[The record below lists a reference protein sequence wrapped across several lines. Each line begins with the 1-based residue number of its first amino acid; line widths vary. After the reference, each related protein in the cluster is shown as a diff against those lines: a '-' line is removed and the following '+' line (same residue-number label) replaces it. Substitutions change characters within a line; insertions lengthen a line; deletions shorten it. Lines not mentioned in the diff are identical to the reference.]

1 MKKIL
6 GAMRRCCEDFNMIAP
21 GDRIAVGVSGG
32 KDSMLLLTA
41 LAMYRDYMGIPFE
54 VEAIT
59 LMTGIPVADYTPV
72 AETCARLNVPC
83 TLQPSDISEIVFN
96 RRHEKNPCALC
107 AKLRRGA
114 QCVALLFKEAGVCG
128 CS

>member
-1 MKKIL
+1 
-6 GAMRRCCEDFNMIAP
+6 MIAP
-21 GDRIAVGVSGG
+21 GDKIAVGVSGG

-41 LAMYRDYMGIPFE
+41 LALYRDHMGIPFE

-83 TLQPSDISEIVFN
+83 TATRRTRARCAPSCGAARSTISRCSMAATRLRWATTATTHW
-96 RRHEKNPCALC
+96 RRLC
-107 AKLRRGA
+107 
-114 QCVALLFKEAGVCG
+114 
-128 CS
+128 